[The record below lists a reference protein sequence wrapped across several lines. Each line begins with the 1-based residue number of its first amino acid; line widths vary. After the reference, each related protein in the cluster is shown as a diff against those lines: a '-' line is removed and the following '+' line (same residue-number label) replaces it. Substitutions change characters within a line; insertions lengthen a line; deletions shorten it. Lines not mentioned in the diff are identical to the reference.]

1 MVCTKVAGT
10 CTSLLT
16 LLLAA
21 TSSERVVAQ
30 LTVASI
36 TPDPAPSGD
45 MERLTLHMEGVTE
58 AHLAGPRNSL
68 RLQWPTHAGR
78 WHTQALDGW
87 PAAGS
92 APADGKVAVLLNRNT
107 EVRWPETGPIG
118 VRVRAEYMVS
128 SELGWFV
135 ISTADCMNGTVGA
148 CTIRF
153 ADSAQVADQN
163 ATAMVA
169 N

>member
-1 MVCTKVAGT
+1 M
-10 CTSLLT
+10 SLLT
-16 LLLAA
+16 VLLAA
-21 TSSERVVAQ
+21 ATSLERTVAQ

-36 TPDPAPSGD
+36 TPDPAPSGS

-58 AHLAGPRNSL
+58 AHLDGPRNSL
-68 RLQWPTHAGR
+68 RLQWPTHERR

-92 APADGKVAVLLNRNT
+92 APADGKVSVLLNRNT
-107 EVRWPETGPIG
+107 EVRWPETGPIE
-118 VRVRAEYMVS
+118 VRVRAEYMFS
-128 SELGWFV
+128 SELGWHV
-135 ISTADCMNGTVGA
+135 ISTADCVNGTVGA

-163 ATAMVA
+163 ATTPVA